1 MKKSKLLNSELSY
14 EVAKIGHTQTMI
26 ICDCGFPIPQG
37 VKRID
42 LAVAENIPGFLE
54 TLDVLLTEMEVE
66 KIILA
71 EQIKTASPQMEVQIL
86 KRFPNA
92 EVEYVQHAEFKNQ
105 SKKAE
110 CIVRTGEMTLYAN
123 VILQSGATF

>member
-14 EVAKIGHTQTMI
+14 EVAKIGHTQTMVV
-26 ICDCGFPIPQG
+26 CDCGFPIPQG

-71 EQIKTASPQMEVQIL
+71 EEIKTASPQMEVQIL
-86 KRFPNA
+86 KRFPSA
-92 EVEYVQHAEFKNQ
+92 EVEYVQQPEFREM
-105 SKKAE
+105 SKSAE
-110 CIVRTGEMTLYAN
+110 CAVRTGEMTLYAN
-123 VILQSGATF
+123 LILQSGATF

>member
-14 EVAKIGHTQTMI
+14 EVAKIGHTQTMV
-26 ICDCGFPIPQG
+26 ICDCGFPIPRG

-54 TLDVLLTEMEVE
+54 TINVLLTEMEVE

-71 EQIKTASPQMEVQIL
+71 EQIKTASPQMEAQIL
-86 KRFPNA
+86 KRFPSA
-92 EVEYVQHAEFKNQ
+92 EVEYVQHSEFKEQ
-105 SKKAE
+105 SKNAE

-123 VILQSGATF
+123 IILQSGAAF

>member
-1 MKKSKLLNSELSY
+1 MKKGKLLNSELSY
-14 EVAKIGHTQTMI
+14 EAAKIGHTQTMV

-42 LAVAENIPGFLE
+42 LAVAESIPGFLE

-66 KIILA
+66 KITLA
-71 EQIKTASPQMEVQIL
+71 EQIKTASPHMEEQIL
-86 KRFPNA
+86 KRFPKA
-92 EVEYVQHAEFKNQ
+92 EIEYVQHPEFKER

-110 CIVRTGEMTLYAN
+110 CVVRTGEMTLYAN
-123 VILQSGATF
+123 IILQSGATF

>member
-14 EVAKIGHTQTMI
+14 EVAKIGHTQTMV
-26 ICDCGFPIPQG
+26 ICDCGFPIPPG

-92 EVEYVQHAEFKNQ
+92 EVEYVKHPEFKNQ
-105 SKKAE
+105 SKNAE

>member
-14 EVAKIGHTQTMI
+14 EVAKIGHTQTMV

-86 KRFPNA
+86 KRFPQA
-92 EVEYVQHAEFKNQ
+92 EVEYVQHPEFKSR
-105 SKKAE
+105 SKSAE